1 MGQQPESRPGLVVAG
16 LMVADVVVKPF
27 TGLPEEGDVVEME
40 SIELHSG
47 GDALNTALTLAA
59 LGHRP
64 ALVGCVGEDA
74 FGRFLIEEL
83 QAYGVDVS
91 YVYRHPQAPTAAC
104 TVLVAP
110 DGQRHFLYQPGA
122 NRRLTADLI
131 APALSSSGGGYA
143 GLHVGSLLAL
153 PALEEGLPALFA
165 RVRQE
170 GGWTSF
176 DVTWDRRGRWL
187 EAIRPLLPHTS
198 VFLPS
203 EMEARQLTGRED
215 PWEMARFLKDQGPE
229 VVVLKLGERGCLW
242 WDDHGGGLVPAKP
255 GPVVDTTGAG
265 DSFVAGFLSGRLE
278 GLAVEA
284 CCHRAVAVAAL
295 GVGGLGADAAARR
308 LREIGGLRIAEA
320 DSADGG
326 PKGTVAF
333 RRGAPPC
340 PNG

>member
-1 MGQQPESRPGLVVAG
+1 MKQGLVVAG

-59 LGHRP
+59 LGHPP
-64 ALVGCVGEDA
+64 ALVGCVGGDA

-83 QAYGVDVS
+83 QAYGVDTS
-91 YVYRHPQAPTAAC
+91 HVYCHPQVPTAAC

-110 DGQRHFLYQPGA
+110 DGQRHFLFQPGA
-122 NRRLTADLI
+122 NRKLTADLI
-131 APALSSSGGGYA
+131 APVLSSWSGGKGQRGYA

-153 PALEEGLPALFA
+153 PALEEGLPGLFA

-187 EAIRPLLPHTS
+187 EAIRPLLPYTS

-203 EMEARQLTGRED
+203 DAEARQLTGRED
-215 PWEMARFLKDQGPE
+215 PLEMARFLKEQGPE

-242 WDDHGGGLVPAKP
+242 WEDQGFGFVPAMP

-278 GLAVEA
+278 GLSVEE
-284 CCHRAVAVAAL
+284 CCRRAVAVAAL
-295 GVGGLGADAAARR
+295 CIGGLGADAAARR
-308 LREIGGLRIAEA
+308 LRE
-320 DSADGG
+320 D
-326 PKGTVAF
+326 PF
-333 RRGAPPC
+333 RGRGRMPLPQKL
-340 PNG
+340 